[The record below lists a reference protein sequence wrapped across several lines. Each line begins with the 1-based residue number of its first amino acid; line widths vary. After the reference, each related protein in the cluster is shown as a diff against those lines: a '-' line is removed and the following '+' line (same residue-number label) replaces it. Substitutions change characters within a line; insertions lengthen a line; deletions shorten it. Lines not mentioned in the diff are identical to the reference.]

1 MSRWRALTG
10 LGPWWLVALIAVG
23 GLGGVVTGHIRG
35 GGYVFAGGVAL
46 AALLR
51 AVLPVPRGGGLE
63 IRSRW
68 LDVAMLVVVA
78 TALVVVFASV
88 RVAVGAPR

>member
-10 LGPWWLVALIAVG
+10 LGPWWLVAAVAVV
-23 GLGGVVTGHIRG
+23 GLGGVVSGHIRG
-35 GGYVFAGGVAL
+35 GGYVFAAGVAL
-46 AALLR
+46 AALMR

-68 LDVAMLVVVA
+68 LDVVMLLVVA

-88 RVAVGAPR
+88 RVVVGPAR